1 VTPEQDSQPETAAE
15 TRVGVEPEVEVEPDM
30 EVVELDAPQPT
41 PWGGRRRRGV
51 ALLVVALAAVLVVAA
66 LGALVLAR
74 ADGRL
79 GGGGSAAGPPG
90 QVGVPWERGLLSL
103 DGLTVAVRFE
113 GVADSGDE
121 VCGAHYTGLSSALP
135 GALRVTVITIPGPGP
150 DDGSACPDRRAVRCT
165 EVRLPYPP
173 GDQPIVDAMTGEA
186 PPLEQV
192 PTSLGPATDG
202 SGSGSPG
209 TGLDAAPGDL
219 CAELTAN

>member
-1 VTPEQDSQPETAAE
+1 MA
-15 TRVGVEPEVEVEPDM
+15 VG
-30 EVVELDAPQPT
+30 
-41 PWGGRRRRGV
+41 RRRGV
-51 ALLVVALAAVLVVAA
+51 ALLAVALAAMLMVAA

-79 GGGGSAAGPPG
+79 GSGGSAAGPPG

-103 DGLTVAVRFE
+103 DGLTLAVRFE

-150 DDGSACPDRRAVRCT
+150 TDGSTCPDRRAVRCT
-165 EVRLPYPP
+165 EVRLPFPP

-192 PTSLGPATDG
+192 PTSLGPATVG
-202 SGSGSPG
+202 SGAGSPG
-209 TGLDAAPGDL
+209 AGPTPRPATSAP
-219 CAELTAN
+219 ELTAN